1 MSPSPDRPL
10 NDAEL
15 DVDTILS
22 RFHSENAIHNAE
34 ELDGFFAALICSPEI
49 AKPSEYSPEIWGEM
63 ADDEA
68 SLIDKKRRI
77 SWVYSFDI
85 GTTLSA
91 SSKKGMYL
99 LLYYL
104 WMKKAPLVPTTGH
117 AASCVARTCIMKAG
131 KN

>member
-1 MSPSPDRPL
+1 M
-10 NDAEL
+10 DAM
-15 DVDTILS
+15 LS
-22 RFHSENAIHNAE
+22 RFHSKSAMNNAE
-34 ELDGFFAALICSPEI
+34 EVDGFFAALICSPEL
-49 AKPSEYSPEIWGEM
+49 AKPSEYLPEIWGGEM

-68 SLIDKKRRI
+68 FADRRI
-77 SWVYSFDI
+77 SWIYSFDI
-85 GTTLSA
+85 GTILSA

-117 AASCVARTCIMKAG
+117 AASCAARTCIMKAG